1 LISQQV
7 EGAEHCNIGQGVTFG
22 RNAKVVGRDVSIG
35 SGTTLGDDV
44 VIKADVVRI
53 GRRCNI
59 EQDVECSWHGGH
71 AELFSMGD
79 CCYVGRDSRL
89 LVRRFSVGDYAVL
102 HNHLLANGDAE
113 LTMGNNAWVGQN
125 GILNANQSLRMGDN
139 VGIGAYSA
147 VWTHGK
153 FGALMDGCLMH
164 KEAPVVIE
172 DDACLWRSVLS
183 PGVTVGRKT
192 VLLPGAVL
200 TKDAPPDSCFGGVPA
215 VDLSDRVKPY
225 RNVPMEEKFQMMRE
239 FIAEF
244 LAKHYPG
251 RYAQVGVDEHIVK
264 SGKRESF
271 RLLLKQEV
279 EDENIRDGETALIV
293 GTKDSTTRSS
303 PGVSVFDISSRTY
316 TKWLSDPE
324 VKFMWFLLDSRAKF
338 SPAAPKVTRRE
349 RTGERGPYN
358 NSLETSHL
366 MHLRRQQVL
375 IAVKKWFSIA

>member
-1 LISQQV
+1 LSRLVSQQV
-7 EGAEHCNIGQGVTFG
+7 EGAERCDLGQGVTFG
-22 RNAKVVGRDVSIG
+22 KRAKVIGRDVSIG
-35 SGTTLGDDV
+35 GGTTLGDNV

-59 EQDVECSWHGGH
+59 EQDVECSWHGGPV
-71 AELFSMGD
+71 EFFSMGD

-89 LVRRFSVGDYAVL
+89 MVRRCSIGDYAVL

-113 LTMGNNAWVGQN
+113 LTIGNNAWVGQN
-125 GILNANQSLRMGDN
+125 GILNANQTLRMGDN

-153 FGALMDGCLMH
+153 FGALIDGCMMH

-200 TKDAPPDSCFGGVPA
+200 TKDAPPESCFGGVPA
-215 VDLSDRVKPY
+215 VDLSSRVKPY

-244 LAKHYPG
+244 LLKHYPG
-251 RYAQVGVDEHIVK
+251 RYVQRGEDEHLVK
-264 SGKRESF
+264 SGKGNF
-271 RLLLKQEV
+271 RILLKQEI
-279 EDENIRDGETALIV
+279 EDEDIGEGGCALIV

-303 PGVSVFDISSRTY
+303 PGVSVFDLSRRTY

-324 VKFMWFLLDSRAKF
+324 VEFMWFLLDSRAKF
-338 SPAAPKVTRRE
+338 NPVEPK
-349 RTGERGPYN
+349 
-358 NSLETSHL
+358 
-366 MHLRRQQVL
+366 
-375 IAVKKWFSIA
+375 